1 MKNKLIYANFNA
13 ETGISDVVIRNKN
26 GTFMGIA
33 TCHPEEEAVSDYAG
47 CRYAEIRANIKA
59 IQYEKRMVNAA
70 IKELED
76 FEKIL
81 KSLKD
86 YNPNSV
92 EARRLRRRIH
102 EKKEERIFLQTAIIA
117 MKNTLK
123 RVMNERD
130 ELIKKHSTLKDVMKD
145 QYHKDKSE

>member
-1 MKNKLIYANFNA
+1 MKSKLIYANYFP
-13 ETGISDVVIRNKN
+13 ETGESEVAIKNKR
-26 GTFMGIA
+26 GVFVGHA
-33 TCHPEEEAVSDYAG
+33 QCHPEEEAPSDYAG
-47 CRYAEIRANIKA
+47 CRYAEIRANIEA
-59 IQYEKRMVNAA
+59 IKCEKRIVNFA

-123 RVMNERD
+123 KVMNERD
-130 ELIKKHSTLKDVMKD
+130 ALIEKRKKE
-145 QYHKDKSE
+145 SE

>member
-1 MKNKLIYANFNA
+1 MKNKLAYANFNA
-13 ETGISDVVIRNKN
+13 ETGISDVVIKNKN
-26 GTFMGIA
+26 GCFMGMA
-33 TCHPEEEAVSDYAG
+33 TCHPEEEAISEYTG

-59 IQYEKRMVNAA
+59 VQYEKRMVNAA

-81 KSLKD
+81 KSLKG
-86 YNPNSV
+86 YNPNSI

-117 MKNTLK
+117 MKNALK
-123 RVMNERD
+123 KAMDERD
-130 ELIKKHSTLKDVMKD
+130 AFLERQKI
-145 QYHKDKSE
+145 

>member
-1 MKNKLIYANFNA
+1 MKNKLAYANFNA
-13 ETGISDVVIRNKN
+13 ETGISDVVIKNKN
-26 GTFMGIA
+26 GSFMGIA
-33 TCHPEEEAVSDYAG
+33 TCHPEEEAISEYTG

-59 IQYEKRMVNAA
+59 VQYEKRMVNAA

-86 YNPNSV
+86 YNPHSV

-117 MKNTLK
+117 MKNALK
-123 RVMNERD
+123 RAMDERD
-130 ELIKKHSTLKDVMKD
+130 AFLEKQKKA
-145 QYHKDKSE
+145 E

>member
-1 MKNKLIYANFNA
+1 MKNKLIYANFDA
-13 ETGISDVVIRNKN
+13 ETGISDAVIRNKN

-59 IQYEKRMVNAA
+59 VQYEKRMVNAA

-123 RVMNERD
+123 KAMCERD
-130 ELIKKHSTLKDVMKD
+130 ALIEKRKK
-145 QYHKDKSE
+145 QSE